1 MARTAVDILINATD
15 RASSVIQNVGRQF
28 DGLKGSMQRAEAGSK
43 ALLAGV
49 AAAGVA
55 STMAFTSF
63 DDSMRKVEATM
74 GGKLGNT
81 VKEVTAN
88 TERLRDKAKEMGATT
103 AFSATDAANAMEK
116 LALAGW
122 DTEQVIAGIEP
133 SLNLASA
140 AGLDLATSADILTD
154 TMAAFKLGAN
164 EASKSADIFAAT
176 SSSTNTDVN
185 QLGEAMKY
193 AGAAAG
199 AASQSLSD
207 TSATLGF
214 FANVG
219 IKGSM
224 AGTTFV
230 SMLRDMKKNAK
241 DGAIQIGKTS
251 VALYDSQGNMRSVID
266 IMGDVEKAT
275 SGMSDKQRDAA
286 LAGTFQVESMKGVN
300 AILAQGSGNLRKLA
314 TDLDNSNGRAAEM
327 AAHMEGGLGGA
338 FRSAW
343 SAISAVAI
351 ELGEKLAPALEA
363 VIRVGAT
370 VFSQIASWISNSNSF
385 YAVLVIVGG
394 AILGGV
400 VPALYAMA
408 TAAWAAMSPLIPF
421 VAAGAA
427 VAAVALLIY
436 QNWSTISS
444 FFQSTFG
451 GLWAT
456 FTAFFGQLL
465 AYVQPALQAVWTFI
479 QQKLAEL
486 QAFWNE
492 NWSTIKQALQN
503 VWTAISTVIQ
513 TALNIIMTIFNTVW
527 PAISFI
533 VQSVWENIKG
543 LISGALDIIMG
554 VIKIFASLFTG
565 DWQGLW
571 EGIKQL
577 LSGALQFIWNYV
589 QLFLGGKVIGIIG
602 KFAGKAIQFFAK
614 LASQAG
620 SKVSGLVSKVVSFF
634 TNMVSRV
641 VSTISSWVSN
651 IVSRVT
657 SLVSQFT
664 GKITGLS
671 SRVLSLFKSMFTK
684 AVSSV
689 ASGVKSMVSKVTG
702 FVGQFLKAG
711 KGLLDAFVK
720 GIKSGIDKA
729 KGAVEKG
736 MGAIRNLL
744 PFSPAKEGP
753 LSDLDK
759 SGESFFPTWYEGALK
774 KVPKM
779 SREIGSAMGQLNK
792 ELTSEGGVELEAF
805 SGGRARMTIVHE
817 HRGTVEVEGDNS
829 SESVD
834 FTANSIRNETEI
846 TAMNDLRRIVR
857 SY

>member
-88 TERLRDKAKEMGATT
+88 TEALRDKAKEMGATT

-351 ELGEKLAPALEA
+351 EIGEKLAPALET
-363 VIRVGAT
+363 VVRVGAD
-370 VFSQIASWISNSNSF
+370 VFSQVASWISNSNDF
-385 YAVLVIVGG
+385 NAVLVLVGG

-408 TAAWAAMSPLIPF
+408 TGRVGGYVSIDSVCGRWCGCRGYSIIDLPELEHDILVLPVNLWRPLGHLYGFLWSIARVCTASP
-421 VAAGAA
+421 
-427 VAAVALLIY
+427 
-436 QNWSTISS
+436 
-444 FFQSTFG
+444 
-451 GLWAT
+451 
-456 FTAFFGQLL
+456 
-465 AYVQPALQAVWTFI
+465 
-479 QQKLAEL
+479 
-486 QAFWNE
+486 
-492 NWSTIKQALQN
+492 
-503 VWTAISTVIQ
+503 
-513 TALNIIMTIFNTVW
+513 
-527 PAISFI
+527 
-533 VQSVWENIKG
+533 
-543 LISGALDIIMG
+543 
-554 VIKIFASLFTG
+554 
-565 DWQGLW
+565 
-571 EGIKQL
+571 
-577 LSGALQFIWNYV
+577 
-589 QLFLGGKVIGIIG
+589 
-602 KFAGKAIQFFAK
+602 
-614 LASQAG
+614 
-620 SKVSGLVSKVVSFF
+620 
-634 TNMVSRV
+634 
-641 VSTISSWVSN
+641 
-651 IVSRVT
+651 
-657 SLVSQFT
+657 
-664 GKITGLS
+664 S
-671 SRVLSLFKSMFTK
+671 SRVDVYT
-684 AVSSV
+684 
-689 ASGVKSMVSKVTG
+689 
-702 FVGQFLKAG
+702 
-711 KGLLDAFVK
+711 
-720 GIKSGIDKA
+720 A
-729 KGAVEKG
+729 K
-736 MGAIRNLL
+736 
-744 PFSPAKEGP
+744 
-753 LSDLDK
+753 
-759 SGESFFPTWYEGALK
+759 
-774 KVPKM
+774 
-779 SREIGSAMGQLNK
+779 
-792 ELTSEGGVELEAF
+792 TS
-805 SGGRARMTIVHE
+805 
-817 HRGTVEVEGDNS
+817 
-829 SESVD
+829 
-834 FTANSIRNETEI
+834 
-846 TAMNDLRRIVR
+846 
-857 SY
+857 